1 MPPRKEEFLFHSL
14 GGWRRFL
21 KSGLSPQ
28 PLPDMKKRKRHK
40 TASTKRNEF
49 RLLIIKRLVDRWSN
63 CSDEFKLAI
72 KLYIDELIVDVR
84 NRRIARYHDLIDY
97 LCKKAE
103 ERIEDNDNLYPNEK
117 QFLKIVARLK
127 AELIKRWPYFRKPF
141 WPGSRRSRILRR

>member
-1 MPPRKEEFLFHSL
+1 MT
-14 GGWRRFL
+14 
-21 KSGLSPQ
+21 
-28 PLPDMKKRKRHK
+28 MKKHRQK
-40 TASTKRNEF
+40 APSTRRNEL
-49 RLLIIKRLVDRWSN
+49 RLKIMKHLVDRWHN
-63 CSDEFKLAI
+63 CTEEFKLAA
-72 KLYIDELIVDVR
+72 KLFIDELIVDVR

-141 WPGSRRSRILRR
+141 WPGSRRGRILKR